1 MEDRIVASLKDVHTF
16 WEDLTHSILEQAA
29 MFGSTLKKQASI
41 LRTNKQNKKQTKQKT
56 KQQQQQQNTDNE
68 YLVIKGPDI

>member
-1 MEDRIVASLKDVHTF
+1 M
-16 WEDLTHSILEQAA
+16 EQAA

-56 KQQQQQQNTDNE
+56 NKTKQKTKQQQQQQNTDNE

>member
-1 MEDRIVASLKDVHTF
+1 
-16 WEDLTHSILEQAA
+16 